1 MNAETGIETIV
12 SRIESDV
19 EAELA
24 ASREAFEKELA
35 ALAAEHSASLRN
47 IKDDA
52 QRRAAEA
59 AEKELQRGHSSSVSA
74 SRAILAQG
82 KSELVRRAFEL
93 AAKSFASMEEGRY
106 LSIMAPML
114 AAGAAEFPDGTALT
128 LVVPEG
134 HPVSGETLAAAAK
147 VRTDNIQTSSEFDA
161 GFLLLSEEL
170 ELNCIPSKLIGDRYE
185 ELSPRVAAILFERE
199 A

>member
-134 HPVSGETLAAAAK
+134 HPVSGETLAAAA
-147 VRTDNIQTSSEFDA
+147 NIQTSGEFDA
-161 GFLLLSEEL
+161 GFLLFSEEL

>member
-1 MNAETGIETIV
+1 
-12 SRIESDV
+12 
-19 EAELA
+19 
-24 ASREAFEKELA
+24 
-35 ALAAEHSASLRN
+35 
-47 IKDDA
+47 
-52 QRRAAEA
+52 
-59 AEKELQRGHSSSVSA
+59 
-74 SRAILAQG
+74 
-82 KSELVRRAFEL
+82 
-93 AAKSFASMEEGRY
+93 
-106 LSIMAPML
+106 MAPML

-161 GFLLLSEEL
+161 GFLLFSEEL

>member
-1 MNAETGIETIV
+1 MNAETGIETII
-12 SRIESDV
+12 SRIEADV

-24 ASREAFEKELA
+24 ASREACEKELA
-35 ALAAEHSASLRN
+35 ALAAEHSASLQN

-59 AEKELQRGHSSSVSA
+59 VEKELQRGRSAAVSA
-74 SRAILAQG
+74 SRGILAQE

-93 AAKSFASMEEGRY
+93 AAKSFASMETERY
-106 LSIMAPML
+106 LAIMAPML
-114 AAGAAEFPDGTALT
+114 TSGAAEFPAGAMLT

-147 VRTDNIQTSSEFDA
+147 VQIDRIEISGEFDA
-161 GFLLLSEEL
+161 GFLLFSEEL